1 MAARGLLMSIS
12 ATSGRRLMA
21 GLIAASVLALTSP
34 ASAERRDAYD
44 PQEAGHPVKIVY
56 YVLYPIGFVLDVLIL
71 RPAYWLGQ
79 HEPFR
84 TVFGVEAARFDDAGA
99 AQDTEMPT
107 TGAPDEVATD

>member
-1 MAARGLLMSIS
+1 MGFS
-12 ATSGRRLMA
+12 ATSGRRLLV
-21 GLIAASVLALTSP
+21 GLIVASVLALTSP
-34 ASAERRDAYD
+34 AWAERRDAYD
-44 PQEAGHPVKIVY
+44 PQEAGHPAKIAY

-84 TVFGVEAARFDDAGA
+84 TVFGVEAARFDAAGA

>member
-1 MAARGLLMSIS
+1 MGFSVASV
-12 ATSGRRLMA
+12 RRLLV
-21 GLIAASVLALTSP
+21 GLIAALALVLASP
-34 ASAERRDAYD
+34 AWAERRDAYD
-44 PQEAGHPVKIVY
+44 PQEAGHPAKIAY

-84 TVFGVEAARFDDAGA
+84 TVFGVDAARFDSAEA